1 MKTISDLFWGFL
13 GLLLLVAS
21 FQACGDLA
29 AESQPELARYV
40 QPERAEVL
48 ATDDGVWAVL
58 RRGNPCPY
66 CGDIHVHGDS
76 EGHRVAH
83 CHNRP
88 ITLFLGAADDREF
101 TLSNADGYWLLE
113 PNGKES

>member
-1 MKTISDLFWGFL
+1 MSHDYKINKFTILERR
-13 GLLLLVAS
+13 
-21 FQACGDLA
+21 A
-29 AESQPELARYV
+29 APTREWRIRVRRMTAANGSGW
-40 QPERAEVL
+40 PERAEVL
-48 ATDDGVWAVL
+48 ATDSGVWAVL
-58 RRGNPCPY
+58 RRGLACPY
-66 CGDIHVHGDS
+66 CGDIHVHGRS

-83 CHNRP
+83 CHERP